1 MPTIHPSR
9 LLVAALWL
17 DIAGS
22 APVALAQVLAA
33 DRLSPLLNLPQ
44 ALLFESGLVMAAY
57 VALLTWLVRR
67 PRMPRALLQAVIAG
81 NLAWAL
87 VAAGL
92 MVALAPGA
100 PGLLFLALHLAPAL
114 FAALQRA
121 GLKRS
126 ADAGPGLRA
135 AAG

>member
-1 MPTIHPSR
+1 
-9 LLVAALWL
+9 
-17 DIAGS
+17 
-22 APVALAQVLAA
+22 VL
-33 DRLSPLLNLPQ
+33 
-44 ALLFESGLVMAAY
+44 
-57 VALLTWLVRR
+57 
-67 PRMPRALLQAVIAG
+67 LLQAVIVG
-81 NLAWAL
+81 NAVWAL

-114 FAALQRA
+114 FAVLQRA

-126 ADAGPGLRA
+126 TRAGPSLRV